1 MYRVILKDIPK
12 KDQEKEYI
20 AQWQKGSD
28 VIQTY
33 PGALGTKLFRKA
45 DEPGVIYA
53 IADWVSREDR
63 KSAFEKIRKER
74 PDAEEVLSK
83 FKDFLE
89 SRETIAEYELVAES
103 PSK

>member
-12 KDQEKEYI
+12 EGQEEAYI
-20 AQWQKGSD
+20 AQWQRGSD
-28 VIQTY
+28 IIQTY

-53 IADWVSREDR
+53 IADWVSKEDR
-63 KSAFEKIRKER
+63 KSAFEKIRQER

-83 FKDFLE
+83 FKGFLE
-89 SRETIAEYELVAES
+89 SHETVAEYELIAES